1 MFVLSVSVGSNLLSD
16 SCLIFFWGNYSRKH
30 SSHPYFMKIWR
41 IWWGFHKDFHPSPC
55 KTVGFLRPWP
65 RTVGARTSPGEAIW
79 RSWPVG
85 RRWEWKVAR
94 FLEILGDDWMISM
107 EMCGEFFFCI
117 FDHFCTT
124 SSDNHQIYTYIY
136 IYCVYIYIH
145 TYTCIFIWND
155 MYRFHFAIM
164 ISETGL
170 DPGIPLHLKGNVIV
184 RTFQVNSEKSALPV
198 LVMYATTYPLYLSG
212 WWFQTFFIFHN
223 I

>member
-1 MFVLSVSVGSNLLSD
+1 MSNCTQELWSRKAARMLRCNHRGYSTSGGFTKPHRLRFPLLHITSYYIILHPINHIT
-16 SCLIFFWGNYSRKH
+16 SCSSSPFPLGQTSSLILASFFFWGNYSRKH

-124 SSDNHQIYTYIY
+124 SSDNHQIYTCIYIY
-136 IYCVYIYIH
+136 ILCIYIYTH
-145 TYTCIFIWND
+145 TPVYSYEMTCIVFI
-155 MYRFHFAIM
+155 
-164 ISETGL
+164 L
-170 DPGIPLHLKGNVIV
+170 
-184 RTFQVNSEKSALPV
+184 Q
-198 LVMYATTYPLYLSG
+198 
-212 WWFQTFFIFHN
+212 
-223 I
+223 